1 MEFMIETILN
11 LKNNKLK
18 TLETPSSQSLLRLK
32 KQIMKYFLFKALF

>member
-18 TLETPSSQSLLRLK
+18 QLETLATQSLVRLK
-32 KQIMKYFLFKALF
+32 KQVMKYDISMLID